1 MKFATSVFVTG
12 LRKSMVFLKRC
23 LEVRLC
29 PFYYIEIWG
38 WADPA
43 QTGIKVIILYHTFHI
58 STKPEFDQYVVQI
71 SGKFLF
77 ESIYMG
83 SVSFE
88 AKLFVVLEANRLPLK
103 LGIWTFM
110 ILFIFSN
117 KSPFEVVHFVQM
129 FSFNLLIFILSSICL
144 IQDIVELWTFCYTI

>member
-1 MKFATSVFVTG
+1 M
-12 LRKSMVFLKRC
+12 
-23 LEVRLC
+23 
-29 PFYYIEIWG
+29 
-38 WADPA
+38 
-43 QTGIKVIILYHTFHI
+43 IILYHTFHI

-103 LGIWTFM
+103 LGICTFM

-144 IQDIVELWTFCYTI
+144 IQDIVEL